1 MGCVASTAKRRR
13 RQAANNYRHMSKQER
28 PRYKKRDADTSARRL
43 QRLIDTERR
52 MKSKPK

>member
-1 MGCVASTAKRRR
+1 MGCVASTAKRKR
-13 RQAANNYRHMSKQER
+13 RQASNNYRHMGPMIR
-28 PRYKKRDADTSARRL
+28 PKYKKSDPETSSRRL